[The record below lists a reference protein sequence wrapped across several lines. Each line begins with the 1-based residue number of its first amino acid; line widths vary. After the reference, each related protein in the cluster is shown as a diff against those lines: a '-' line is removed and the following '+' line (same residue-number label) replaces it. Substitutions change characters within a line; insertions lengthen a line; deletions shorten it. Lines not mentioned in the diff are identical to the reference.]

1 MKKEPLN
8 MNNFHAG
15 LMTAIPSVKGEVLPF
30 SDFLNN
36 IKIKVRR
43 IFNNRENNDQLSL
56 NRGIPPFALREIMS
70 GNPLSV
76 SIPKEYGGRG
86 GLMHENIALL
96 SMASYE
102 SLALSLTLGINSA
115 LFLQPVSKYA
125 GDETKE
131 TVFYRFLKQ
140 KNMGGLMITEPGF
153 GSDALNMQTHYIK
166 KNGEFHIQGK
176 KHWAGLTGMAD
187 YWLLT
192 ARKKTDSGHLQR
204 DIDFFVCDVHSP
216 GQEIEVEEL
225 FENLGLYMIP
235 YGRNSIDVKVPETYK
250 LQPHTTGV
258 KMMLDLLHRSRM
270 HFPGLGMGFIQRM
283 LDEAINHCKQRFVG
297 GKSLFGYD
305 QVQERLSKIQASF
318 TICSAMCA
326 NSSAKAG
333 IENDLAPH
341 GMEANAVKSVITD
354 LMHDAAQSV
363 LQLVGAKAYKL
374 NHIAGRGTVDSRPFQ
389 IFEGSNDILYAQISE
404 GLLKMMKRTRE
415 TNLFRFF
422 KGFSLTNLAA
432 DYVKGQVNFSPD
444 FQMPQRK
451 LVEMGKIIGRVISL
465 NQVLEVAGKGFRKDL
480 AEGGITIIQ
489 QEISNLMS
497 NFSYKN
503 KTRVVEEYEEN
514 SSWLNFIPAR
524 I

>member
-1 MKKEPLN
+1 
-8 MNNFHAG
+8 MNNFQTG
-15 LMTAIPSVKGEVLPF
+15 LITAIPSIKREVLPF

-36 IKIKVRR
+36 LKIKVRR

-56 NRGIPPFALREIMS
+56 NRGIPPFALKEIMS

-76 SIPKEYGGRG
+76 GIPLEYGGRG

-115 LFLQPVSKYA
+115 LFLQPVAKYA
-125 GDETKE
+125 RDETKE
-131 TVFYRFLKQ
+131 TVFNGFLLH
-140 KNMGGLMITEPGF
+140 KNMGGLMITEPGY
-153 GSDALNMQTHYIK
+153 GSDALNMQTHYIE
-166 KNGEFHIQGK
+166 KNGQFHIQGK
-176 KHWAGLTGMAD
+176 KHWAGLTGLAN

-192 ARKKTDSGHLQR
+192 ARKMTEKGNLQR
-204 DIDFFVCDVHSP
+204 DIDFFVCDVQSP

-225 FENLGLYMIP
+225 FDNLGLYMIP
-235 YGRNSIDVKVPETYK
+235 YGRNKIDVKVPEAHK

-258 KMMLDLLHRSRM
+258 QMMLDLLHRSRM

-283 LDEAINHCKQRFVG
+283 LDEAIDHCKQRYVG

-305 QVQERLSKIQASF
+305 QVQERLSKLQASY
-318 TICSAMCA
+318 TVCSAMCV

-333 IENDLAPH
+333 IENNLAPH
-341 GMEANAVKSVITD
+341 GIEANAVKSVITD

-404 GLLKMMKRTRE
+404 GLLKWMKRTSE

-422 KGFSLTNLAA
+422 KSYSLTNLAA
-432 DYVKGQVNFSPD
+432 DYVKGQVNFNLD

-451 LVEMGKIIGRVISL
+451 LVELGKIIGRVISL
-465 NQVLEVAGKGFRKDL
+465 NQVLDVAGKGFRKDL
-480 AEGGITIIQ
+480 AEGGITMLQ
-489 QEISNLMS
+489 QEISNLIS
-497 NFSYKN
+497 NFSFKN

-514 SSWLNFIPAR
+514 SSWLNFVTTKI
-524 I
+524 